1 MQTRRTKP
9 LPRQPG
15 LMRRM
20 GVAACLLALPLAAV
34 AGDLLV
40 GNKSAD
46 TVWRLSTED
55 GRRIGT
61 VASGVAPHE
70 IAVSPD
76 GRRALVTNYGG
87 DAPGNTLT
95 LMDLAGGEAPRAIDL
110 GDNGRPHG
118 VRFLPDGKRATVTTE
133 ASAALL
139 LVDVDAGEVVAR
151 IGVGDGTGHMVAID
165 EAGTT
170 AYVSKIAA
178 GTVSRVDL
186 LAAEKT
192 LERPS
197 GAGAEGIAVRPGSG
211 EVWVA
216 NRAAGTVTVHDPHS
230 LEVLHTLESPGFPIR
245 VAFTADGNRALVTNA
260 HAAEVAVFDAAERTR
275 IATVDLQREGA
286 RYRETLLGRDA
297 LPIGVIADPGRP
309 RAYVAIS
316 GADEIAVIDT
326 STWRVID
333 HWPTGREPDALA
345 LTH

>member
-1 MQTRRTKP
+1 
-9 LPRQPG
+9 
-15 LMRRM
+15 M

-55 GRRIGT
+55 GRRVGM
-61 VASGVAPHE
+61 VATGIAPHE
-70 IAVSPD
+70 ISVSPD

-87 DAPGNTLT
+87 DVPGNSLT
-95 LMDLAGGEAPRAIDL
+95 VIDLVGGESPRAIDL
-110 GDNGRPHG
+110 GDDRKPHG
-118 VRFLPDGKRATVTTE
+118 VRFLPDGKHATVTTE
-133 ASAALL
+133 ASGALL

-151 IGVGDGTGHMVAID
+151 IEVGDGTGHMVAID
-165 EAGTT
+165 EAGDT

-186 LAAEKT
+186 GTQEKT

-197 GAGAEGIAVRPGSG
+197 GEGAEGIAVRPGSG
-211 EVWVA
+211 EVWVS
-216 NRAAGTVTVHDPHS
+216 NRAAGTVTVHDPDS
-230 LEVLHTLESPGFPIR
+230 LDVLHTLESPGFPIR
-245 VAFTADGNRALVTNA
+245 VVFTADGGRALVTNA
-260 HAAEVAVFDAAERTR
+260 RAAELAVFDATSKTR
-275 IATVDLQREGA
+275 IATVKLLRDGA

-297 LPIGVIADPGRP
+297 LPIGVIADPDRP

-326 STWRVID
+326 ATWRVID